1 VSGMTLQGRRILVT
15 GGSKGIGREVALA
28 AADAGAEV
36 VVAARGEE
44 AVQATLADLP
54 GDGHRGVVLDVAIE
68 ASWDA
73 AINDIGRPLHGV
85 VAAAGVLSPVGGPDH
100 YPPEEFLDTVKINL
114 YGTWLAVAVCLPALR
129 ATGDGAIVTFSGGGA
144 TAPLPRVHAYAA
156 SKAAIVR
163 LTENLAH
170 ELAEDG
176 ITVNAIDPG
185 FVATSIHDVVL
196 KAGPERAGP
205 LLPRTDRQLAE
216 GGVPTRASAE
226 LAVFLLSDE
235 ARGISGKLI
244 SAEWDDWRD
253 AEFRARLVAD
263 PDLATLRRIDGQL
276 YRRVR

>member
-226 LAVFLLSDE
+226 LAGFLLSDE

-244 SAEWDDWRD
+244 SAQWDDWRD
-253 AEFRARLVAD
+253 PELRARLAGD
-263 PDLATLRRIDGQL
+263 PDLATVRRIDGER
-276 YRRVR
+276 YRRVT